1 MGVTYLQYLNEI
13 RLSHIYQDLITTEL
27 PIQEILELH
36 GFTNY
41 KLFRKVFA
49 QKFQMTPSEIR
60 NLQSKKQ

>member
-1 MGVTYLQYLNEI
+1 M
-13 RLSHIYQDLITTEL
+13 
-27 PIQEILELH
+27 ELH

-60 NLQSKKQ
+60 NLQNKKQ